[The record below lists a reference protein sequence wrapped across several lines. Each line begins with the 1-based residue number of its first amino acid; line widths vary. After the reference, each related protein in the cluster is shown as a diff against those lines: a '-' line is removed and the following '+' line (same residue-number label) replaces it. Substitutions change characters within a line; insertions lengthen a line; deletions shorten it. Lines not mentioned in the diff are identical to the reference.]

1 LYLSIS
7 VQVVELITLREGLC
21 EIFVVYVGLEI
32 RVSLVGSG
40 GLAVAGLTVDSV
52 AAVLAAMVGV
62 MVW

>member
-1 LYLSIS
+1 VYLCLGIF
-7 VQVVELITLREGLC
+7 VQLVEPITLHEGLC

-52 AAVLAAMVGV
+52 AAAMVGV